1 MKRRGAVL
9 ACLGALALTA
19 LVPEVGA
26 AGLDLADRMHG
37 AFVVVFVDA
46 ANFIAGCF

>member
-1 MKRRGAVL
+1 MSRRVAIL
-9 ACLGALALTA
+9 ACLGALALA
-19 LVPEVGA
+19 ILVPDIRA
-26 AGLDLADRMHG
+26 AGLDIADRTHN